1 MGCAGLMEREDTKP
15 VTKYESLRGMKA
27 NDREKETWLYFIQW
41 KSFQT
46 FHFQNNHPGV
56 FCSMMSMCFCLG
68 FKALCE
74 GKSAA
79 TPCKLF
85 FSSSFQPLCDLW
97 SVLVRPQV
105 HILPHTPAH
114 PSDSPADSYAKFWFI
129 ITKDRIRAPSLQHFL
144 RTKLYGLKHKHR
156 QVPCQF
162 SHSSLHYS

>member
-1 MGCAGLMEREDTKP
+1 MRWTDGEGRYQASNKIWKP
-15 VTKYESLRGMKA
+15 KGNEGKWQRKGNMAVLHTVKKLP
-27 NDREKETWLYFIQW
+27 DW
-41 KSFQT
+41 
-46 FHFQNNHPGV
+46 NNHPGV

-85 FSSSFQPLCDLW
+85 SSSSFQPLCDLW

-129 ITKDRIRAPSLQHFL
+129 ITKDRIRAPSLHFL
-144 RTKLYGLKHKHR
+144 RTKFYGLKHKHR

-162 SHSSLHYS
+162 SHSSLHYL